1 MRFSY
6 IRLLLVLLLT
16 TFSYSVF
23 AQNKIN
29 IDVPIEKVI
38 LSYAESS
45 NEKFVIDPRVKGK
58 VRLLGQELSSLSL
71 DDLNIILEVHNF
83 AAVRV
88 GDYWVVVPGNI
99 TRNMAIRTVQKGET
113 YSAAEQVSDVI
124 HLSKLCPQDLVP
136 VLRPLLSPTSHFGPE
151 FKSRSIVITGSYAN
165 TQKIRSI
172 IAKIES
178 NVSKKSSC
186 QPEDTE

>member
-88 GDYWVVVPGNI
+88 GDY
-99 TRNMAIRTVQKGET
+99 QKGET

-124 HLSKLCPQDLVP
+124 LLSKLCPQDLVP